1 MKKALF
7 LSVAILTIVSMS
19 ACRIEKAYDSKEP
32 AKTYHLNLTGF
43 TSLSNA
49 SNCDIHFT
57 QSDTYKVTLKAT
69 PEWYNHYSVTVENGA
84 LVIKG
89 NKYKNQKNVTVLFI
103 NNDGSQA
110 EMWVST
116 PSLKDVSLSGSG
128 DLSIDSDF
136 RGESLSIVRTGSGDT
151 KTKDL
156 TLAKDFEYSV
166 SGSGDV
172 EMGIVKA
179 NTAKFS
185 IFGSGDV
192 KSGLDSVANTELT
205 ISGSGDANLD
215 FSGCGN
221 ADVSV
226 FGSGDVTLS
235 GQLKTLGKHVSG
247 SGDVETSRLR
257 LGK

>member
-103 NNDGSQA
+103 NNDA
-110 EMWVST
+110 RK
-116 PSLKDVSLSGSG
+116 P
-128 DLSIDSDF
+128 
-136 RGESLSIVRTGSGDT
+136 R
-151 KTKDL
+151 
-156 TLAKDFEYSV
+156 
-166 SGSGDV
+166 
-172 EMGIVKA
+172 
-179 NTAKFS
+179 
-185 IFGSGDV
+185 
-192 KSGLDSVANTELT
+192 
-205 ISGSGDANLD
+205 
-215 FSGCGN
+215 CG
-221 ADVSV
+221 
-226 FGSGDVTLS
+226 
-235 GQLKTLGKHVSG
+235 
-247 SGDVETSRLR
+247 
-257 LGK
+257 

>member
-32 AKTYHLNLTGF
+32 AKIYHLNLTGF
-43 TSLSNA
+43 TSLNNA

-69 PEWYNHYSVTVENGA
+69 PAWYDHHSVSVENGA
-84 LVIKG
+84 LTIKSD
-89 NKYKNQKNVTVLFI
+89 KYKNQKGVTVLFV
-103 NNDGSQA
+103 NDNQGA
-110 EMWVST
+110 EMWISA
-116 PSLKDVSLSGSG
+116 PSLDEVSLSGSG
-128 DLSIDSDF
+128 DLTFDNAYK
-136 RGESLSIVRTGSGDT
+136 GKSLSIIRTGSGDT